1 MTADRIH
8 RPESA
13 ADYISVSRS
22 TFYRLGKDDPTF
34 PSKIRLSER
43 CVGYRES
50 ELKAW
55 LEAREVVG
63 V

>member
-1 MTADRIH
+1 MTTDRIF

-22 TFYRLGKDDPTF
+22 TFYRLSKDDPTF
-34 PSKIRLSER
+34 PSKIRLSAR
-43 CVGYRES
+43 CVGYRGS

-55 LEAREVVG
+55 LEAREVAES
-63 V
+63 

>member
-1 MTADRIH
+1 MTTDRIR

-13 ADYISVSRS
+13 AEYLSVSRS
-22 TFYRLGKDDPTF
+22 TFYRLSKEDSTF
-34 PSKIRLSER
+34 PSKIRLSAR

-55 LEAREVVG
+55 LEAREVAEE
-63 V
+63 